1 MAREAFE
8 ATEAASYERGVLETE
23 IRLAKEVA
31 GVCRDYCAEM
41 WAETLNR
48 VGVLVDSELRSAENI
63 FFPEDIREVL
73 TTLLSPVA
81 DPLHLPEQ
89 LPTVQAPSPDVKIPT
104 ELGKGKEVQL
114 QTKAKHSEDDLTIRD
129 VVSKAKDAESK
140 FKAADPKEDPHQAKA

>member
-8 ATEAASYERGVLETE
+8 ATETASYERGVLETE

-41 WAETLNR
+41 WAKTLNR

-73 TTLLSPVA
+73 TTLLFLVA

-89 LPTVQAPSPDVKIPT
+89 LPTVQAPSPDVEIPT
-104 ELGKGKEVQL
+104 ELGKGKEV
-114 QTKAKHSEDDLTIRD
+114 
-129 VVSKAKDAESK
+129 
-140 FKAADPKEDPHQAKA
+140 